1 MSKQLLIEHFPLS
14 LPKNYLQESLSQNGG
29 KLVLEGIIQRA
40 NAKNQN
46 GRVYPRDILER
57 EIQKYIEGPVSE
69 KRSTGELDHADNAI
83 INLKNVCHLITKVWW
98 DGDDVKARLEIL
110 NTPSGNI
117 VKALVEGGV
126 TIGISSR
133 AMGSVQNLG
142 EGTVEVQDDLSIT
155 CWDIVSEPSTHGAY
169 VSPVGL
175 NENYIPKVNTKYQK
189 VNEMISEIVCMQTGL
204 CCLR

>member
-1 MSKQLLIEHFPLS
+1 MQQLLIEHFPLQINKQF
-14 LPKNYLQESLSQNGG
+14 LIESAARNGG
-29 KLVLEGIIQRA
+29 RMILEGVIQRA

-46 GRVYPRDILER
+46 GRIYPREILER
-57 EIQKYIEGPVSE
+57 EIQKYIEGPVNE
-69 KRSTGELDHADNAI
+69 NRATGELDHPESQV
-83 INLKNVCHLITKVWW
+83 INLKNVCHKIIKIWW
-98 DGDDVKARLEIL
+98 DGDDVKAQLEIL

-126 TIGISSR
+126 SIGISSR

-142 EGTVEVQDDLSIT
+142 EGTVEVQDDLNMV
-155 CWDIVSEPSTHGAY
+155 CWDIVSEPSTQGAF

-175 NENYIPKVNTKYQK
+175 NENYVPQQNSKYIK
-189 VNEMISEIVCMQTGL
+189 INEIIQEIICSETGV